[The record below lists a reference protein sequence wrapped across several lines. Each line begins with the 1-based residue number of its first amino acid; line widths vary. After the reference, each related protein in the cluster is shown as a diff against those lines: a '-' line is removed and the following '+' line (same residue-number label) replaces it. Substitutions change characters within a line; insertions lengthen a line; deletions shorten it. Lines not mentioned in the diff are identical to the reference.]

1 LHQSRR
7 VVSALRLFSIGVV
20 AASAAMLG
28 PSPSFDQGLGPTTLR
43 VDADVYRPVTLVV
56 QAERLAD
63 TPSHSR
69 VRVSDHLAEPG
80 STPDPIRRIPNAW
93 PPPGPIRRAVL
104 VQNGA
109 PVAERSSATTRTTA
123 MQVSDP
129 SKSARHLWPL
139 TIRGTISSRFSATH
153 PGIDIAARSGTPVRA
168 IADGTI
174 AWAGWKTNGGG
185 YVVVIRH
192 SDGMRSTY
200 NHNRGVAV
208 RRGDRVTRG
217 QRIAWVGESG
227 RATGPHLDLR
237 IQMGGRF
244 VDPLA
249 LS

>member
-1 LHQSRR
+1 MNLRRTRLHQSRR

-20 AASAAMLG
+20 VAAAAVLG
-28 PSPSFDQGLGPTTLR
+28 RNPSFDQRLGPTSSPFDT
-43 VDADVYRPVTLVV
+43 VAYRPVTLVV

-69 VRVSDHLAEPG
+69 VRVSDGLAEPG
-80 STPDPIRRIPNAW
+80 STPDPVRRIPNAR
-93 PPPGPIRRAVL
+93 PTPRPTQRAVL
-104 VQNGA
+104 AVIIDQNSGA
-109 PVAERSSATTRTTA
+109 DTR
-123 MQVSDP
+123 
-129 SKSARHLWPL
+129 RHLWPL
-139 TIRGTISSRFSATH
+139 AIRGTISSRFSSTH
-153 PGIDIAARSGTPVRA
+153 PGIDIAAPSGTPVRA
-168 IADGTI
+168 IASGTI

-192 SDGMRSTY
+192 PDGMRSTY

-244 VDPLA
+244 VNPLA